1 MYGHINYMYK
11 FVKCGVQ
18 RGGGRAKR
26 HPDRENRF
34 DMPIYEDIARDLLE
48 AIHRGQYPIGGL
60 IPTELELAARYDVSR
75 QTVRAAMRRLTELG
89 AVSRR
94 KGSGTRVE
102 TRERPQESFQ
112 QTLGSLS
119 DLVALAAATDRD
131 IRSIDTVVM
140 DRKAARRFGCQPGS
154 RWLRIAYVRES
165 TKPKSPPLAWVD
177 CYVEESYA
185 DAVSGIKKD
194 RRLVCD
200 MIADS
205 YGVIASEVHQT
216 VAATVIPNEFAKA
229 LGAEAGSSALE
240 VIRRYLDSHG
250 RLFEISES
258 THPAGRYV
266 VTSVLK
272 RVGNPGA
279 GEGGASRSSGKRSR
293 S

>member
-1 MYGHINYMYK
+1 
-11 FVKCGVQ
+11 
-18 RGGGRAKR
+18 
-26 HPDRENRF
+26 
-34 DMPIYEDIARDLLE
+34 MPIYEDIARDLLE
-48 AIHRGQYPIGGL
+48 AIHRGQYPVGGL
-60 IPTELELAARYDVSR
+60 IPTELELAARYEVSR

-131 IRSIDTVVM
+131 IRSIETVVM

-154 RWLRIAYVRES
+154 RWLRIAYVRAS

-185 DAVSGIKKD
+185 DAVSDIRKD

-205 YGVIASEVHQT
+205 YGVIGLRSASNGCGDRDSERVCQGAGGRSRIVRARSDPPLSGLARPPVRDIGKHPSRRPIRRD
-216 VAATVIPNEFAKA
+216 V
-229 LGAEAGSSALE
+229 GAEA
-240 VIRRYLDSHG
+240 RR
-250 RLFEISES
+250 
-258 THPAGRYV
+258 
-266 VTSVLK
+266 
-272 RVGNPGA
+272 
-279 GEGGASRSSGKRSR
+279 
-293 S
+293 

>member
-1 MYGHINYMYK
+1 
-11 FVKCGVQ
+11 
-18 RGGGRAKR
+18 
-26 HPDRENRF
+26 
-34 DMPIYEDIARDLLE
+34 MPIYEDIARDLLE

-119 DLVALAAATDRD
+119 DLVELAAATDRD
-131 IRSIDTVVM
+131 IRRIETVVM
-140 DRKAARRFGCQPGS
+140 DRQAARRFGCQPGS
-154 RWLRIAYVRES
+154 RWLRIPYVRAS
-165 TKPKSPPLAWVD
+165 TKPKSSPLAWVNV
-177 CYVEESYA
+177 YVEESYA
-185 DAVSGIKKD
+185 DAVSDIRKD

-216 VAATVIPNEFAKA
+216 VAATVIPTEYAKA
-229 LGAEAGSSALE
+229 LGAEAGSPALE

-258 THPAGRYV
+258 IHPAGRYV

-272 RVGNPGA
+272 RVGNQATADGRPARSPGKTK
-279 GEGGASRSSGKRSR
+279 SRS
-293 S
+293 

>member
-1 MYGHINYMYK
+1 
-11 FVKCGVQ
+11 
-18 RGGGRAKR
+18 
-26 HPDRENRF
+26 
-34 DMPIYEDIARDLLE
+34 MPIYEDIARDLLE
-48 AIHRGQYPIGGL
+48 AIHRGQYPVGGL
-60 IPTELELAARYDVSR
+60 IPTELELAARYEVSR

-154 RWLRIAYVRES
+154 RWLRIAYVRAS

-185 DAVSGIKKD
+185 DAVSDIRKD

-258 THPAGRYV
+258 IHPAGRYV

-272 RVGNPGA
+272 RVGKPEAA
-279 GEGGASRSSGKRSR
+279 GGRAPRSSGKARSR
-293 S
+293 A

>member
-1 MYGHINYMYK
+1 
-11 FVKCGVQ
+11 
-18 RGGGRAKR
+18 
-26 HPDRENRF
+26 
-34 DMPIYEDIARDLLE
+34 MPIYEDIARDLLE
-48 AIHRGQYPIGGL
+48 AIHRGQYPVGGL
-60 IPTELELAARYDVSR
+60 IPTELELAARYEVSR

-102 TRERPQESFQ
+102 SREAPQQSFQ
-112 QTLGSLS
+112 QTLGSLG
-119 DLVALAAATDRD
+119 DLVALAAATERD
-131 IRSIDTVVM
+131 IRSIETIVM

-154 RWLRIAYVRES
+154 RWLRIAYVRAS
-165 TKPKSPPLAWVD
+165 TKPKAPPLAWVD

-185 DAVSGIKKD
+185 DAVRNVRKD

-205 YGVIASEVHQT
+205 YGVIAAEVHQT
-216 VAATVIPNEFAKA
+216 VAATLIPNEFAKP

-240 VIRRYLDSHG
+240 VIRRYLDSQG

-272 RVGNPGA
+272 RVAGPKPDRGA
-279 GEGGASRSSGKRSR
+279 ARSSGKAKSR
-293 S
+293 A